1 MLVFF
6 LGQHS
11 LTAEMLLTLYATRQ
25 RYKILMQHLEI
36 AQWYGSSHL
45 ECLGELIEPE
55 DF

>member
-1 MLVFF
+1 MPLD
-6 LGQHS
+6 G
-11 LTAEMLLTLYATRQ
+11 

-36 AQWYGSSHL
+36 AQWHGSSHL